1 MMDIILSIFFFLQTR
16 RKLTD
21 MYFNGFVA
29 FSACDHKIVV
39 HADDVRI
46 IVTLLAVMNLSF
58 IPDRLKLEAF
68 MQ

>member
-1 MMDIILSIFFFLQTR
+1 MH
-16 RKLTD
+16 
-21 MYFNGFVA
+21 FNGFVA